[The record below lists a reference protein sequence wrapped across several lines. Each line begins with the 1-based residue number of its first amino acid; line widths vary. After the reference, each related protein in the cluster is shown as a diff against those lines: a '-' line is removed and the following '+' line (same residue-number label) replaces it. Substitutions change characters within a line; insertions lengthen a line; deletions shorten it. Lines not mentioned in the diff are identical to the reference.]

1 MWQTAVMADAD
12 ELLKKAGGLFTK
24 LGTTLKQTTKQVTGL
39 GRGTVRLELDR
50 TRATAGEAL
59 RGRVT
64 LALTEDVDAK
74 ALIVSLRAHQR
85 TIELQRRDGQRIS
98 VSNRSEIF
106 HFDQELGGAK
116 RYTSGTQPFEIIV
129 PPDALDKRAA
139 PGSHPVADAIR
150 SVASVMGPTA
160 GPVEWSVSVRL
171 EIWWGRD
178 LSHDVDIVVVG

>member
-1 MWQTAVMADAD
+1 MADAD
-12 ELLKKAGGLFTK
+12 ELLKKAGGLFSK

-50 TRATAGEAL
+50 TKAAPGETL

-64 LALTEDVDAK
+64 LALIEDVDARR
-74 ALIVSLRAHQR
+74 LIVSLHAHQR
-85 TIELQRRDGQRIS
+85 TIEIQRRDGQRIS

-106 HFDQELGGAK
+106 RLDHELAGAK
-116 RYTSGTQPFEIIV
+116 RYTSETLAFSIPV

-150 SVASVMGPTA
+150 SVASVMGPTV
-160 GPVEWSVSVRL
+160 GPIEWSVSARL

-178 LSHDVDIVVVG
+178 LTHDVDIVVAP